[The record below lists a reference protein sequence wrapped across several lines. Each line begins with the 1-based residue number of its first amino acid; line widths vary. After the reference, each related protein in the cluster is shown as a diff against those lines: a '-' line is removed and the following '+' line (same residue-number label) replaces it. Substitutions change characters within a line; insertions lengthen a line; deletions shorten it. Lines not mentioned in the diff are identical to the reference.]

1 MARTHGKI
9 HLIHAPHSNL
19 PEERYA
25 LSPLKLLSIPKD
37 EAIYFYV
44 ETLCQPGDPDHKWVV
59 CPGERDA
66 LLLIALTHMLNS
78 CFMRSSIFQEQ
89 SCGFPRDRR
98 EFFAKLGG
106 VGKIITI
113 FILNLAPSQGTIPHK
128 RILRKLAPLVRDSYV
143 ISLVSS
149 FLKIPMTK
157 MELIVLLRKLG
168 SHTLG

>member
-1 MARTHGKI
+1 MPPLSVCDI
-9 HLIHAPHSNL
+9 IILIS
-19 PEERYA
+19 EEKYA

-37 EAIYFYV
+37 EAISFYV

-66 LLLIALTHMLNS
+66 LLLIALAHMLNS

-106 VGKIITI
+106 VGKKLTI

-168 SHTLG
+168 SHTLS